1 MINRILSFFV
11 SLATIVGIVIALF
24 SYEAGQRQGRI
35 DRAFEFYK
43 DYRASAL
50 DADLKIL
57 SDKWNEK
64 QEEASKFVPKDGGP
78 VDEQGLLRLQ
88 TTLAQNANVE
98 PALFRVVTFFDRL
111 AQCIRAGLCD
121 SDTSYALLRDPASLL
136 VSSYGSYLIHIQ
148 QANSNTAHG
157 IFIVND
163 LPAPSWSSFLRWWWQ
178 NPTGAAAPSQNQ

>member
-11 SLATIVGIVIALF
+11 SLATIAGIVIGLL
-24 SYEAGQRQGRI
+24 SYEAGQRQSRI

-50 DADLKIL
+50 DADMTIL
-57 SDKWNEK
+57 SDKWNEQ
-64 QEEASKFVPKDGGP
+64 QEEASKFVPKDGP

-88 TTLAQNANVE
+88 TSVAQDAKVG

-121 SDTSYALLRDPASLL
+121 SDTAYALLRDPASLL
-136 VSSYGSYLIHIQ
+136 VSSYGSYLTVHVQ
-148 QANSNTAHG
+148 QDNSNTAHG
-157 IFIVND
+157 VFIVND
-163 LPAPSWSSFLRWWWQ
+163 LPTPSLGSFLRWWWQ